1 MKLLPI
7 VFGILREQDA
17 ESASS
22 NVTDILNRFK
32 ILRLVLEDLLT
43 SGSEDAYSR
52 EDDLTKLIS
61 DISIITFKPTTFGI
75 KFKNGSKMNLKYDPT
90 PMQLKSDSGT
100 DSKAK
105 DYFQLQI
112 LGKRYNLQNRSEY
125 LQALDYIGKALD
137 EKPIGTTDN
146 QASKDQ
152 NQELPDEQPNEEPE
166 EQPSEENDDNGEE

>member
-7 VFGILREQDA
+7 VFGILREQEA
-17 ESASS
+17 EGSTS

-43 SGSEDAYSR
+43 SGSEDSYSR
-52 EDDLTKLIS
+52 EDDLTKLVS
-61 DISIITFKPTTFGI
+61 DISIITFKPTTFNI

-90 PMQLKSDSGT
+90 PMQLKPDSGT
-100 DSKAK
+100 DFKPK

-125 LQALDYIGKALD
+125 LQALDYIGKALE
-137 EKPIGTTDN
+137 EKPIGTGNN
-146 QASKDQ
+146 QSSKDEPE
-152 NQELPDEQPNEEPE
+152 NLPDEEPE
-166 EQPSEENDDNGEE
+166 EQPSEENDNDNGEE

>member
-7 VFGILREQDA
+7 VYGILREQ
-17 ESASS
+17 ESESS
-22 NVTDILNRFK
+22 AMTDILNRFK

-43 SGSEDAYSR
+43 SGSEDQYSR

-61 DISIITFKPTTFGI
+61 DISIITFKPTTFQV

-100 DSKAK
+100 DYKAK

-112 LGKRYNLQNRSEY
+112 MGKKYNLQNRSEY
-125 LQALDYIGKALD
+125 LQALDYIGKALE
-137 EKPIGTTDN
+137 EKPIGTGNN
-146 QASKDQ
+146 QASQDQ
-152 NQELPDEQPNEEPE
+152 GEELPDENPE
-166 EQPSEENDDNGEE
+166 EQPSEENTEDNGEE